1 MLSATRLMLK
11 LGNIT
16 KATEPLEP
24 RMGEVT
30 PSDDLR
36 VSNARA
42 RSMSEHTYRI
52 YRSQWRIWTG
62 WAEYRGASVLPAHPA
77 MVERYI
83 AERAELGR
91 KPSTL
96 RTALAAI
103 AYVHRSSG
111 LSSPINDD
119 VRNTLRGLTETAGRA
134 QTQAPAL
141 TAEGMAA
148 VRATACLPRP
158 GRGGRQESPEYA
170 RLRGLMDIAILAL
183 MRDAL
188 LRVGEAATLTW
199 DCLSREPDG
208 TGRLTIARSKTDR
221 AGRGAV
227 VYVSRQTM
235 TDLDAIRER
244 GALPEESIFGL
255 QRRQLRNR
263 VQSAC
268 AAAGLG
274 HNFSGHSARVGMA
287 RDLARAGTELSALM
301 NAGRWQSHDMPAHY
315 TRAET
320 AGRGAVAQFYGD

>member
-1 MLSATRLMLK
+1 M
-11 LGNIT
+11 
-16 KATEPLEP
+16 KALAVITEPPVQLEP
-24 RMGEVT
+24 YMGDTT

-36 VSNARA
+36 VQNAREQ
-42 RSMSEHTYRI
+42 SISEHTRKNYR
-52 YRSQWRIWTG
+52 YQWNIWQD
-62 WAEYRGASVLPAHPA
+62 WAEYRGASSLPAHPA

-91 KPSTL
+91 KPATL

-103 AYVHRSSG
+103 AYVHRMAD
-111 LSSPINDD
+111 LPSPITQN
-119 VRNTLRGLTETAGRA
+119 VRDTLKGLTEKAGRA
-134 QTQAPAL
+134 QAQAPAL
-141 TAEGMAA
+141 TIEGMAA
-148 VRATACLPRP
+148 VRATACLPRR
-158 GRGGRQESPEYA
+158 GRGGRPESPEYA
-170 RLRGLMDIAILAL
+170 RVRGLLDIALLSL

-188 LRVGEAATLTW
+188 LRVGEARSLTW
-199 DCLSREPDG
+199 NCLGREPNG
-208 TGRLTIARSKTDR
+208 TGRLTIVRSKTDR

-235 TDLDAIRER
+235 ADIDAIRKER
-244 GALPEESIFGL
+244 VQPDESIFGL
-255 QRRQLRNR
+255 TERQIINR
-263 VQSAC
+263 VKTAC

-274 HNFSGHSARVGMA
+274 DGFSGHSARVGMA